1 MLLKISMCIP
11 KPVSSD
17 LRHCFPPLVLLN
29 TLYKSFFFFFSFF
42 SISQI
47 VFSKYLVTF
56 LLQSSSSSEVSL
68 WNSVLNIQG
77 NTKNYYYIYFINPVF
92 SDPFDDVE
100 SLKNENQTVQNM
112 WEHKITKTDLA
123 ILNHRNI
130 RTTAT
135 KR

>member
-1 MLLKISMCIP
+1 MLLKISLCIP
-11 KPVSSD
+11 KPD
-17 LRHCFPPLVLLN
+17 LRHCFPSLVLLN
-29 TLYKSFFFFFSFF
+29 TLYKSFFFSFFSFSF
-42 SISQI
+42 QYHR
-47 VFSKYLVTF
+47 FYLVNI
-56 LLQSSSSSEVSL
+56 LLHFYFRVQVPLKYPCEILFWISREIL
-68 WNSVLNIQG
+68 KTII
-77 NTKNYYYIYFINPVF
+77 TYTFINPVF